1 LYHQLNISDKY
12 LNILHEK
19 IKEEPKPTAS
29 GRLWIL
35 DKEFCKQFDFINID
49 AFVDCSNI
57 FKIGNSYKP
66 HTDVFRPEV
75 QTNVLMPIVSEY
87 EEDLSMIIF
96 DQSIQD
102 RGTWVW
108 DSVKDI
114 SSYPPK
120 THTTRPCETEGVEGL
135 TDQPVSEDLLPYLP
149 YDKEY
154 FYGLSGQIVP
164 WTIKTVTAFSARNI
178 HCSGKQ
184 SGWKIGASIRL
195 SCPWEEALD
204 PKVLESPSP

>member
-1 LYHQLNISDKY
+1 MYNQLRISDKY
-12 LNILHEK
+12 LKILHDK
-19 IKEEPKPTAS
+19 IKEEPKHTAS
-29 GRLWIL
+29 GTLWKL
-35 DKEFCKQFDFINID
+35 DKEFCEQFDFINID

-75 QTNVLMPIVSEY
+75 QTNVLIPIVSEY
-87 EEDLSMIIF
+87 DEDLSMIVF

-108 DSVKDI
+108 DSVSDLTN
-114 SSYPPK
+114 YPPK
-120 THTTRPCETEGVEGL
+120 THATRPCETEGVEGL
-135 TDQPVSEDLLPYLP
+135 TDKPIPENLLPHLP

-154 FYGLSGQIVP
+154 FHGLTGKVVP
-164 WTIKTVTAFSARNI
+164 WTIGTATAFSARNI

-184 SGWKIGASIRL
+184 SGWKTGASIRL
-195 SCPWEEALD
+195 SCPWEEAIDQEVFEL
-204 PKVLESPSP
+204 L

>member
-1 LYHQLNISDKY
+1 LYNQLRISDKY
-12 LNILHEK
+12 LKILHEK
-19 IKEEPKPTAS
+19 IKEEPKHTAS
-29 GRLWIL
+29 GTLWKL
-35 DKEFCKQFDFINID
+35 DKEFCEQFDFINVD

-75 QTNVLMPIVSEY
+75 QTNVLIPIVSEY
-87 EEDLSMIIF
+87 DEDLSMIVF

-108 DSVKDI
+108 DSVSDLTN
-114 SSYPPK
+114 YPPK
-120 THTTRPCETEGVEGL
+120 TPIT
-135 TDQPVSEDLLPYLP
+135 EDLLPYLP

-154 FYGLSGQIVP
+154 FHGLTGKVVP
-164 WTIKTVTAFSARNI
+164 WTIGTATAFSARNI

-184 SGWKIGASIRL
+184 SGWKTGASIRL
-195 SCPWEEALD
+195 SCPWEEAIDQEVFEL
-204 PKVLESPSP
+204 L